1 MTKNKDYT
9 RLNKFSDLYECA
21 RLAYEETME
30 RMERS
35 IEQYHGS
42 SQIDGGLENANA
54 VRNITYELIES
65 AISSD
70 IPYVKVSAESY
81 SEKGENL
88 SQAVERLL
96 YNTREK
102 LPLDEIND
110 ADERSTYIFG
120 GSILFLEWIK
130 EERAG
135 CDGEIRL
142 RQITPRDFVPEPGIT
157 RLEDMSYC
165 FLRFTTNK
173 GELVS
178 KYGVSKSELDLAD
191 CEFRWGEA
199 ASMNDT
205 VNVIITFYKGDDG
218 TVGRFVF
225 SGDLVLSDEPDYY
238 GSYTDDSIDSKDKN
252 SDYENIYLQNVDENG
267 KIIKVKKYRSREF
280 PLILRKNISLEGSLL
295 GASDADILRP
305 VQQAINKIESRIMQ
319 KLLRAGVTPIMPED
333 ASVSLSNAIFGQVI
347 KIKAGE
353 STSQYGTVDTTP
365 DISQDIAEADRLY
378 DQAKRLVGISDAY
391 QGIDYNKVE
400 SGYAKSL
407 RIRQAEGR
415 LESKRRMKSI
425 AYERLYKLIFQHYLS
440 FSKNSKSLVYKDDFG
455 IVKDQKF
462 DKRDF
467 IQMNEAGEY
476 YYYDNLVFTTDRD
489 LFEEYQREAIWEK
502 NLENLKSGTLGDT
515 SDPKTLLRYW
525 QFQQKA
531 HYPNAKENAEYFKKI
546 VENERIDKDGRD
558 TYT

>member
-30 RMERS
+30 RMERN

-70 IPYVKVSAESY
+70 VPYAKVSAESY

-130 EERAG
+130 EENSG

-173 GELVS
+173 SELVS
-178 KYGVSKSELDLAD
+178 KYGIAKSELDLAD
-191 CEFRWGEA
+191 CEFRWGGA

-205 VNVIITFYKGDDG
+205 VNVIIAFYKGDDG

-238 GSYTDDSIDSKDKN
+238 GSYTDDIIDFKDKN
-252 SDYENIYLQNVDENG
+252 SDYENIYLQNTNENK
-267 KIIKVKKYRSREF
+267 KIIRVKKYRSKEF
-280 PLILRKNISLEGSLL
+280 PLILRKNISLDESLL

-347 KIKAGE
+347 KIKTGE

-365 DISQDIAEADRLY
+365 DISQDITEADRLY

-415 LESKRRMKSI
+415 LESKRRMKNI

-440 FSKNSKSLVYKDDFG
+440 FSRNSKSLIYKDDFG

-476 YYYDNLVFTTDRD
+476 YYYDSLVFTTDRD

-546 VENERIDKDGRD
+546 VENERINTDGRD
-558 TYT
+558 AYT